1 MLVPI
6 LLGNRGRMESIMQG
20 NGKGRLLTTLSLMVM
35 AVMLL
40 QKHYDSSQLQQQLYQ
55 LELELE
61 TTQRQ
66 LQRLQTLNN
75 VAGKVR

>member
-1 MLVPI
+1 
-6 LLGNRGRMESIMQG
+6 MESIMQG